1 MNVLS
6 LYVINDS
13 NNNYHIM
20 LIVLRSVDIVGSG
33 INGPSFGGSD
43 SGYDLGAGG
52 PDMGVSGPSMM
63 GSHVGGKLFPVE
75 RITKHV
81 RTTEHHY
88 DDGIK

>member
-1 MNVLS
+1 
-6 LYVINDS
+6 
-13 NNNYHIM
+13 M

-63 GSHVGGKLFPVE
+63 GSHVGGKLFRLRE
-75 RITKHV
+75 LQSTCGLQSTITMTVLNKCE
-81 RTTEHHY
+81 T
-88 DDGIK
+88 